1 MSAAHSNTQQ
11 SFSHSRGGKFSR
23 GGNTHSSSLDEAPE
37 FKILRTKYSNGLKT
51 LNEMFPD
58 WTDADLLSAL
68 KEADGNL
75 EITIA
80 RIAEGHT
87 TQWGEV
93 KSRKEKRQA
102 NKQHEEIKHSEKS
115 SYVPRPA
122 SFRGG
127 VRGGAARGGRG
138 GYSGAASST
147 RSAKPASA
155 ASKPSAGAASSDAA
169 SGWDV
174 ERKSDSKS
182 SAGAWGAKSSAN
194 AEESKPKETAPQAAP
209 SSTAAPAKPAPMSWA
224 SIAKRGVKQASPEPA
239 PASQSDK
246 KPTDSAPTQDD
257 ETKSKQD
264 STVVTSN
271 QENPEADSLETN
283 GAEPAAED
291 NVETVVIEETIT
303 VVEVEKVKEEPAQP
317 EDTTPATLEAE
328 AETAAL
334 ETAVPES
341 QTAPVSAKKPAT
353 NARRLN
359 QDAPVVMPT
368 GSSSLER
375 IGMQFGSLSI
385 GSVELSSLAP
395 AAAVASELEKPAAAA
410 EATAAPVQ
418 PETKDAAV
426 LAQAVPEAVSAVPA
440 AAPAAA
446 APAAAPVAP
455 ASAAEPAAQASSA
468 PQGPLTTYLQQQQQ
482 NISNQNPVY
491 PSVSA
496 ISQMPLPNDYGAA
509 ALYGAEPPRNLMGFY
524 DSYGYGQFVANKDA
538 SAAASSAESQT
549 AATSGSQAAGINGA
563 NNLGQAGL
571 FPQQMPQPFGMN
583 HGMPWPQS
591 YYFGMMQ
598 PGSQFHNPA
607 AYGNNPALAAAYG
620 QPFMKQQGMYMMYP
634 GATPQGLQGAGS
646 QQQQQVHQ
654 QQQQQQQQSVQQP
667 GQQAAQG
674 QQQAGQQAGAGSQQV
689 NAQQTGVKNPAQS
702 SAGNPYGNIN
712 AQKAGNPYGHYAANI
727 GAGFGVYEQDPAAL
741 SNSPQQF
748 SLGGMPGIF
757 SASKGGA
764 KDPNAK
770 GNPPSGT
777 APVIGGTTYYS
788 TPQQLGG
795 YPSQVSSSHPQGF
808 GSHHQQPYYAS
819 YAPSYGQ
826 TQTPH
831 MYQQQQQQPQHHH
844 HHQQQHQ
851 QPQGGHQQANKQ
863 YWEKQ

>member
-11 SFSHSRGGKFSR
+11 SLSHTRGGKFSR
-23 GGNTHSSSLDEAPE
+23 GGNTRSSSSLEEAPE
-37 FKILRTKYSNGLKT
+37 FKILRTKYSSGLKT

-102 NKQHEEIKHSEKS
+102 TKQHEDTKSSEKA

-147 RSAKPASA
+147 RGAKPASVANKTSASA
-155 ASKPSAGAASSDAA
+155 AAATSSDAA
-169 SGWDV
+169 SSGWDV
-174 ERKSDSKS
+174 DRKSESKS
-182 SAGAWGAKSSAN
+182 SAGAWGAKSSSGAQ
-194 AEESKPKETAPQAAP
+194 ESKSKEP
-209 SSTAAPAKPAPMSWA
+209 SQQVSSSGSAAPAKPAPMSWA
-224 SIAKRGVKQASPEPA
+224 SIAKRGVKQTSPEPA

-246 KPTDSAPTQDD
+246 KSSEASPTHEDEAASKKESADA
-257 ETKSKQD
+257 
-264 STVVTSN
+264 TSS
-271 QENPEADSLETN
+271 QENPEASSSLETS
-283 GAEPAAED
+283 APEAATED
-291 NVETVVIEETIT
+291 KPETVIVEETVT
-303 VVEVEKVKEEPAQP
+303 VVEVENVTEPTQP
-317 EDTTPATLEAE
+317 EEAAPTTLEAE
-328 AETAAL
+328 AAVL
-334 ETAVPES
+334 EASVPES
-341 QTAPVSAKKPAT
+341 QTAPASAKKPAAS
-353 NARRLN
+353 ARRLN

-385 GSVELSSLAP
+385 GGVELSSLAP
-395 AAAVASELEKPAAAA
+395 AAAVASEIEKPAAEAA
-410 EATAAPVQ
+410 AAAPAQ
-418 PETKDAAV
+418 PEVKEAAV
-426 LAQAVPEAVSAVPA
+426 PAQAAVPEAAPAVPVSVPAAAATAAAPVSAAPA

-446 APAAAPVAP
+446 SA
-455 ASAAEPAAQASSA
+455 AAEPAAQTTSV

-482 NISNQNPVY
+482 NITNQSPAY
-491 PSVSA
+491 PSASA

-538 SAAASSAESQT
+538 SAAATSADSQ
-549 AATSGSQAAGINGA
+549 AATTSGPQAAGINGT

-634 GATPQGLQGAGS
+634 GATPQGLQGAAS
-646 QQQQQVHQ
+646 QQQQPQQVHQ
-654 QQQQQQQQSVQQP
+654 QQQQQQGVQQS
-667 GQQAAQG
+667 GQQTAQG
-674 QQQAGQQAGAGSQQV
+674 QQQQAGQQAAAGNQQV
-689 NAQQTGVKNPAQS
+689 NAQQAGVKNPAQS

-808 GSHHQQPYYAS
+808 SSHHQQPYYAS

-831 MYQQQQQQPQHHH
+831 
-844 HHQQQHQ
+844 
-851 QPQGGHQQANKQ
+851 
-863 YWEKQ
+863 